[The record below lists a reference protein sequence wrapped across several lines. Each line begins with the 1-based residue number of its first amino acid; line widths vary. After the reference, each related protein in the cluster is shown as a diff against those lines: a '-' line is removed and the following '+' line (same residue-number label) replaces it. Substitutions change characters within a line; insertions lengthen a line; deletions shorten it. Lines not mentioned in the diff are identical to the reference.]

1 MEKTE
6 NRKDGYLFSTMDLQA
21 KISRSKI
28 VQDISASDDMCYL
41 LDPFVKDIVKI
52 KEKRILRLYKRDE
65 KKELI
70 DSIILANFTYN
81 PFESK
86 RLYQTDLIWN
96 YNVYVPPSW
105 YESHFYSN
113 GTDLIREMKTIPEM
127 YRKFFDH
134 LVNGDKDSYDYV
146 LKWLAN
152 ALKHRNY
159 CVLTA
164 IGSQGIGKGVLG
176 EIMRGLFGKENFH
189 QGDNRLMTKDFNKQF
204 KNKRCVFVDEV
215 QILKLDHVNKF
226 KALVNDYIEV
236 EGKGENAVEMRNY
249 ASIYIASNNFDSI
262 RLTSDDRRFSII
274 ELTDKKLYDTFEPDQ
289 IKDLL
294 EEKNVNDLA
303 KFLWSMD
310 IDETEMLKIFTSKR
324 TEEVRLAGV
333 RDWEEWLFD
342 DYAVDHAGEDIKLS
356 VVGEAIEEEFGSK
369 FRPSRKAM
377 QELRKIYPDK
387 FSVIR
392 KLVNG
397 KRIWYISFPER
408 QK

>member
-1 MEKTE
+1 
-6 NRKDGYLFSTMDLQA
+6 
-21 KISRSKI
+21 
-28 VQDISASDDMCYL
+28 
-41 LDPFVKDIVKI
+41 
-52 KEKRILRLYKRDE
+52 
-65 KKELI
+65 
-70 DSIILANFTYN
+70 
-81 PFESK
+81 
-86 RLYQTDLIWN
+86 
-96 YNVYVPPSW
+96 
-105 YESHFYSN
+105 
-113 GTDLIREMKTIPEM
+113 
-127 YRKFFDH
+127 
-134 LVNGDKDSYDYV
+134 
-146 LKWLAN
+146 
-152 ALKHRNY
+152 
-159 CVLTA
+159 
-164 IGSQGIGKGVLG
+164 
-176 EIMRGLFGKENFH
+176 
-189 QGDNRLMTKDFNKQF
+189 
-204 KNKRCVFVDEV
+204 
-215 QILKLDHVNKF
+215 
-226 KALVNDYIEV
+226 
-236 EGKGENAVEMRNY
+236 MRNY

-289 IKDLL
+289 IKELL

-303 KFLWSMD
+303 KFLWSMS

-324 TEEVRLAGV
+324 TEEVRMAGV
-333 RDWEEWLFD
+333 KDWEEWLFD